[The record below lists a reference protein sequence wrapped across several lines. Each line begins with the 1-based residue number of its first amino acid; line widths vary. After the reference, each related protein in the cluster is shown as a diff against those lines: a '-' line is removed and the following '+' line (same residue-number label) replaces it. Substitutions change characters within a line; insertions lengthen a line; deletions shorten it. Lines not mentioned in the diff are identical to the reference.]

1 MSAVAERELTE
12 EQLVVVSL
20 IERAQA
26 GDRDAFGAL
35 VERFQRAVRA
45 LAYRKLGN
53 EAEAHELTQEVFI
66 QALRKLHQLRQP
78 ECFGGWLRSMTVRL
92 AVNRLTR
99 KGRVQATEPEALDAR
114 AAERETPVAAALV
127 NEQRA
132 QVQAGLA
139 RLGRMDRETLVAFY
153 VDGRSLAE
161 MSADFRSPV
170 GTIKRRL
177 HVARK
182 RLARELEE
190 FAAA

>member
-12 EQLVVVSL
+12 EQLIVVSL

-26 GDRDAFGAL
+26 GDRDAFGTL
-35 VERFQRAVRA
+35 VERYQRAVRA